1 MPDKELLLVRR
12 RMTALLMV
20 STLLLSTALPAI
32 ACKLATRQGDCCPTT
47 APGLCVSPEISIT
60 LKSTVADCCVL
71 NSTST
76 PSLIP
81 EVSGR
86 ESERTLLS
94 GSPDPFMVSLRL
106 RSSQRAA
113 IGHSFPLDPFRAP
126 RSDASLTWLL
136 TARLR
141 L

>member
-1 MPDKELLLVRR
+1 MRR
-12 RMTALLMV
+12 RLTALFIV

-32 ACKLATRQGDCCPTT
+32 ACKLANRQGDCCPTT
-47 APGLCVSPEISIT
+47 VPALCVSPEISIT

-76 PSLIP
+76 PSLFP
-81 EVSGR
+81 NASGR
-86 ESERTLLS
+86 ESERTRLS

-106 RSSQRAA
+106 NSSQRAA
-113 IGHSFPLDPFRAP
+113 IGRSSLLDPLRAP